1 MNWWEI
7 LLGILAGLVGVYVIL
22 LLGLWAY
29 ARRHPETVGMKDALR
44 LLPDLLRV
52 LRRMAADRTV
62 PASVRVKL
70 GLLLAYLLL
79 PLDLVPDFLP
89 VIGYADDV
97 IIVALVLRSALR
109 SAGPEP
115 LRRHWPGNPAGLAVI
130 ERLAGLDPSQAG
142 G

>member
-7 LLGILAGLVGVYVIL
+7 LLGILAGLIGVYVIL

-62 PASVRVKL
+62 PAGVRIKL

-115 LRRHWPGNPAGLAVI
+115 LRRHWPGTPAGLAVI
-130 ERLAGLDPSQAG
+130 ERLAGLDPSPAG
-142 G
+142 D